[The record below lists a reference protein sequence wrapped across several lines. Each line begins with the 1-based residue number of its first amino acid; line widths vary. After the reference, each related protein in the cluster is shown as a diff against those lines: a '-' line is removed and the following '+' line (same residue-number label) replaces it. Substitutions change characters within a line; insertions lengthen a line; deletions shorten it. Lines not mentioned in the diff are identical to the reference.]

1 MKNLTS
7 LLFIAMLVAG
17 VLYAQETQTAD
28 EKASGNQQVKIKGP
42 FAETWVRPD
51 ADISRYTKLYPWKSR
66 FEFREGGEARGART
80 TAGQLKDSGGPYVI
94 KEESKEKFE
103 KIVNESFVK
112 ELGRSKIFEVV
123 DEVGPDTLLVRAS
136 LLDIISNVP
145 PNYTGTADVYLSAV
159 GEATFFFE
167 LIDAE
172 TGEVQAT
179 VGERRRIQP
188 PSRMYDVSSAPA
200 NSATIMNDV
209 KIWATTVARDLRVAL
224 EKAHKKA
231 SK

>member
-1 MKNLTS
+1 MKSTMLI
-7 LLFIAMLVAG
+7 LLAAILVAG
-17 VLYAQETQTAD
+17 IAYAQETPPTG
-28 EKASGNQQVKIKGP
+28 EEGSEQVKVKGP
-42 FAETWVRPD
+42 FKGTWVRPD

>member
-1 MKNLTS
+1 MSGQDGDQDEYAPVDKDTRCRAPVNWD
-7 LLFIAMLVAG
+7 LLDATGFLNRIF
-17 VLYAQETQTAD
+17 TAI
-28 EKASGNQQVKIKGP
+28 G
-42 FAETWVRPD
+42 
-51 ADISRYTKLYPWKSR
+51 

-94 KEESKEKFE
+94 KEESREKFE
-103 KIVNESFVK
+103 QLVNESFVK
-112 ELGRSKIFEVV
+112 ELGRSKIFELV

-136 LLDIISNVP
+136 LLDIVSNVP

-179 VGERRRIQP
+179 VGERQRIQP

-200 NSATIMNDV
+200 NSATIMNDI
-209 KIWATTVARDLRVAL
+209 KIWATTVARGLRVAL
-224 EKAHKKA
+224 EKAQKKA
-231 SK
+231 SQ

>member
-1 MKNLTS
+1 MKNTAVI
-7 LLFIAMLVAG
+7 FIAAILIGGGA
-17 VLYAQETQTAD
+17 YAQETTPAG
-28 EKASGNQQVKIKGP
+28 EEGSEQVKIKGP
-42 FAETWVRPD
+42 FKETWVRPD
-51 ADISRYTKLYPWKSR
+51 ADIAQYDKLYPWKTV
-66 FEFREGGEARGART
+66 FQFRGGGETKAART
-80 TAGQLKDSGGPYVI
+80 TAGKLRGDDGPYAVN
-94 KEESKEKFE
+94 EESKQKFE
-103 KIVNESFVK
+103 ELVSDTFVK

-136 LLDIISNVP
+136 VLDIVSNVP

-159 GEATFFFE
+159 GEASFIFE

-188 PSRMYDVSSAPA
+188 PSRMYDVSNAPV
-200 NSATIMNDV
+200 NSATIMNDI